1 MLDFRI
7 LRHHVEEDTFDRLD
21 HGKLFSPPLGWACR
35 PGSAEA
41 PNHGKERAGP
51 GGGSGDEDNVNDSQ
65 TSRIDIYIVERSRIS
80 QGDIAALFK
89 IINRPA
95 QI

>member
-7 LRHHVEEDTFDRLD
+7 LHHYVEADTFDR
-21 HGKLFSPPLGWACR
+21 LGWACR

-65 TSRIDIYIVERSRIS
+65 TSRIDMYIVERSCIFQR
-80 QGDIAALFK
+80 DIAAMFNLTH
-89 IINRPA
+89 RAA